1 MFIVIIIITIIKQ
14 EINKEMSSVKEN
26 INNLTRLT
34 SKHASIMIKSRKM
47 GWAGQTARNGE
58 MKTEDTILDIMKV
71 RVRLRDLGVDGK
83 TTLKSMLC

>member
-1 MFIVIIIITIIKQ
+1 
-14 EINKEMSSVKEN
+14 
-26 INNLTRLT
+26 
-34 SKHASIMIKSRKM
+34 M